1 MSDTKHFLQWMTDR
15 GGRVTLGEILKT
27 TFAAEYRK
35 HISLLRRMGH
45 RITLKQN
52 FERPSENL
60 YVLI

>member
-1 MSDTKHFLQWMTDR
+1 
-15 GGRVTLGEILKT
+15 
-27 TFAAEYRK
+27 
-35 HISLLRRMGH
+35 LRRMGH